1 MIEKMKFVSI
11 TGPKADIDRLV
22 NTYLSKYEFHLE
34 NALTELKNIQSV
46 GPYIEANPYKDS
58 LNKVNEFCN
67 LLTASTSTCSKKLP
81 IEKALELTE
90 ELSGQYDSLNQ
101 RLNQLEKEKEELEDS
116 LKKIEPFRSL
126 PYSFKE
132 LSDYEYIKIRFGR
145 IAKECYQ
152 KFTDYI
158 YSTLDTYFYE
168 SKEDES
174 YIWGIYFCPREQ
186 YEKIDAVYT
195 SLHFEQILLPEKYQ
209 GSLAETYNK
218 LDQELMGNK
227 EKTRQLEQTMTSL
240 FKSKEEEI
248 WAAQKTLAGFSRNF
262 DIRKLAACT
271 NSQKE
276 VFYILCGWMSEKD
289 AKTFNEDIKDDYL
302 IYLFIEDQTD
312 SDLMPPTKLK
322 NPKIFKP
329 FEMYIRMY
337 GLPAYNEIDPTI
349 FVSLTYAFIFGAM
362 FGDIGQGLVLFL
374 GGLLLYK
381 TKKMDLAAIIS
392 TAGVCS
398 IFFGFMYGSI
408 FGFELENPIWLSP
421 KTAMTTLPFI
431 GRLNTVFVVAIA
443 FGMFLIIVSMIL
455 HIVNAIKAKDI
466 EGIYFDQNA
475 LAGLV
480 FYCALTI
487 TLFLYMSGH
496 KTPATAILCIA
507 FLLPLIIIF
516 FKEPLT
522 NLLNH
527 KKEKI
532 EGSAG
537 MFLVQ
542 GVFEM
547 FELLLSYFSNT
558 ISFIRIGAF
567 AVSHAAM
574 MEVVMMLAGAEA
586 GSPNWI
592 VVILGNIFVTC
603 LEGLIVGIQVLRLE
617 YYELFSRFYKG
628 TGREFKPFIKQE
640 NDK

>member
-1 MIEKMKFVSI
+1 
-11 TGPKADIDRLV
+11 
-22 NTYLSKYEFHLE
+22 
-34 NALTELKNIQSV
+34 
-46 GPYIEANPYKDS
+46 
-58 LNKVNEFCN
+58 
-67 LLTASTSTCSKKLP
+67 
-81 IEKALELTE
+81 
-90 ELSGQYDSLNQ
+90 
-101 RLNQLEKEKEELEDS
+101 
-116 LKKIEPFRSL
+116 
-126 PYSFKE
+126 
-132 LSDYEYIKIRFGR
+132 
-145 IAKECYQ
+145 
-152 KFTDYI
+152 
-158 YSTLDTYFYE
+158 
-168 SKEDES
+168 
-174 YIWGIYFCPREQ
+174 
-186 YEKIDAVYT
+186 
-195 SLHFEQILLPEKYQ
+195 
-209 GSLAETYNK
+209 
-218 LDQELMGNK
+218 
-227 EKTRQLEQTMTSL
+227 
-240 FKSKEEEI
+240 
-248 WAAQKTLAGFSRNF
+248 
-262 DIRKLAACT
+262 
-271 NSQKE
+271 
-276 VFYILCGWMSEKD
+276 
-289 AKTFNEDIKDDYL
+289 
-302 IYLFIEDQTD
+302 
-312 SDLMPPTKLK
+312 
-322 NPKIFKP
+322 
-329 FEMYIRMY
+329 
-337 GLPAYNEIDPTI
+337 
-349 FVSLTYAFIFGAM
+349 
-362 FGDIGQGLVLFL
+362 
-374 GGLLLYK
+374 
-381 TKKMDLAAIIS
+381 
-392 TAGVCS
+392 
-398 IFFGFMYGSI
+398 
-408 FGFELENPIWLSP
+408 
-421 KTAMTTLPFI
+421 MTTLPFI